1 MSAGTF
7 VALTQNPDYF
17 LQNNTGWDAV
27 KGTVSGNALTITA
40 ENNNS
45 TDTISWMVVAER
57 ADDHIKSKDITD
69 DDGHLIPEQ
78 DKPDLEE

>member
-1 MSAGTF
+1 MSEGTF
-7 VALTQNPDYF
+7 AALTQNPDYF
-17 LQNNTGWDAV
+17 LQNNTGWGAV
-27 KGTVSGNALTITA
+27 KGAVSGNTLTITA
-40 ENNNS
+40 ENSSS

-57 ADDHIKSKDITD
+57 ADDHIKEKSITD